1 MKYVATLNGKKYEI
15 EIERVDGYR
24 PLDRGAQAAAPA
36 PIVAQ
41 AAAPAPVPAAA
52 PAGGTSVD
60 APMPGKVLGVKV
72 KVGDAVSAGQTV
84 VVMEAMKME
93 TEIVA
98 PVAGTVTAVM
108 VNGGDMVE
116 SGAPMVSIG

>member
-1 MKYVATLNGKKYEI
+1 
-15 EIERVDGYR
+15 
-24 PLDRGAQAAAPA
+24 
-36 PIVAQ
+36 
-41 AAAPAPVPAAA
+41 AA

-60 APMPGKVLGVKV
+60 APMPGKILGVKV

>member
-60 APMPGKVLGVKV
+60 APMPGKILGVKV